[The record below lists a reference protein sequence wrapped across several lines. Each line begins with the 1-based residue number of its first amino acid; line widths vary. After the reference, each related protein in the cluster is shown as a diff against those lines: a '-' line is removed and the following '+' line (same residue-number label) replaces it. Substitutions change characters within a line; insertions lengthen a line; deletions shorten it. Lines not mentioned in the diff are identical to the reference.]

1 MFGMLKRILY
11 IVCLLS
17 MFSDYDVCAQSI
29 SDSLHLAH
37 IHHILNEVARE
48 EPRYKEKLDISVN
61 NIPVGDFLK
70 NIAKAGEL
78 NLKVELGGEKK
89 ISCNF
94 KQVTISDAIFYICK
108 EYDFDLDLTGKILSI
123 FPCKLPYVEPF
134 ISINYNPFQKVLSFD
149 FTQAKIIDVTRKI
162 SDISGINIIVPNSIS
177 EERISAF
184 GKEMNVDNALQSIAA
199 TNQLIAQKKSETLWT
214 LYRHNAKESEENRQ
228 LTYFRM
234 DNLEVDSLG
243 LITAQITNANIHDI
257 VRDLCQRLNNSY
269 FFVDNL
275 EFTTG
280 ISVKKIDFNSFLT
293 VIFTGTNFTWRID
306 NGIYIFGKANQGI
319 SLSSAHV
326 VPMKFRSVDKVM
338 EIIPK
343 ELSTGVEILPF
354 PDLNS
359 LVVNGEQRK
368 VAQLITYLNE
378 IDKSVPLISIDV
390 IILDATDTNAQEV
403 GISMGLGKEPATTSG
418 SLSPGVDMTLGAA
431 SVNKLINSFNGF
443 GSINLGY
450 VTPNFYLGLKLLEEA
465 GKITLRST
473 PRLSTLNGHK
483 ATLKSGEKKYY
494 KESQTYLTG
503 TQNPIQSESYQWKNV
518 EANLSL
524 DITPYVSL
532 DSCITLQIDLTQS
545 EFTEREDKDAPP
557 GTTTRSF
564 VSIIKVRNEEMV
576 LLGGIE
582 RNLSSRISTGL
593 PFIARIPI
601 LRWLFGSSSKKVSTQ
616 KLNVFIK
623 PTIIN

>member
-1 MFGMLKRILY
+1 MLKRLIY
-11 IVCLLS
+11 IVCILKF
-17 MFSDYDVCAQSI
+17 FSYSLACAQSI
-29 SDSLHLAH
+29 PDSLHLTR
-37 IHHILNEVARE
+37 IQNMLNEVAKD
-48 EPRYKEKLDISVN
+48 EPRYKETLDISVS
-61 NIPVGDFLK
+61 NIAVGDFLK
-70 NIAKAGEL
+70 NIAKAGGL
-78 NLKVELGGEKK
+78 NLNVESGEEKK

-108 EYDFDLDLTGKILSI
+108 EYNFDLDLTGKILSI
-123 FPCKLPYVEPF
+123 FPCKLPYVEPL
-134 ISINYNPFQKVLSFD
+134 ISINYDPIQKVFSFD
-149 FTQAKIIDVTRKI
+149 FTQARLIDVSRKFSDVSGVNIVVPI
-162 SDISGINIIVPNSIS
+162 SLS
-177 EERISAF
+177 EVRITAF
-184 GKEMNVDNALQSIAA
+184 GKEMTVDNALQSIAA
-199 TNQLIAQKKSETLWT
+199 TNELIAQRKSAKLWT
-214 LYRHNAKESEENRQ
+214 LFRHSEKETEEIKQ
-228 LTYFRM
+228 TTYFRM
-234 DNLEVDSLG
+234 DNMEVDSLG
-243 LITAQITNANIHDI
+243 LITAQITNANIHDV
-257 VRDLCQRLNNSY
+257 VRDLCQRLNHSY

-275 EFTTG
+275 ERNTG
-280 ISVKKIDFNSFLT
+280 IFVEKIDFDSFLT
-293 VIFTGTNFTWRID
+293 VIFTGTNYTWRVD
-306 NGIYIFGKANQGI
+306 NGIYIFGKANQGG
-319 SLSSAHV
+319 SLLSARV
-326 VPMKFRSVDKVM
+326 IPMKYRSVDKVL

-343 ELSTGVEILPF
+343 DFSTGVEILPF

-359 LVVNGEQRK
+359 LVVNGDQRK
-368 VAQLITYLNE
+368 VNQLVTYLND

-403 GISMGLGKEPATTSG
+403 GISMGLGKESTTTSG
-418 SLSPGVDMTLGAA
+418 SLSPGLDMTLGSA

-443 GSINLGY
+443 GSINLGC

-483 ATLKSGEKKYY
+483 ATLKSGEMKYY

-532 DSCITLQIDLTQS
+532 DSCITMQIDLTQS

-582 RNLSSRISTGL
+582 RNMSSRVSTGL

-623 PTIIN
+623 PTIIK

>member
-1 MFGMLKRILY
+1 M
-11 IVCLLS
+11 
-17 MFSDYDVCAQSI
+17 
-29 SDSLHLAH
+29 
-37 IHHILNEVARE
+37 
-48 EPRYKEKLDISVN
+48 
-61 NIPVGDFLK
+61 
-70 NIAKAGEL
+70 
-78 NLKVELGGEKK
+78 
-89 ISCNF
+89 
-94 KQVTISDAIFYICK
+94 
-108 EYDFDLDLTGKILSI
+108 
-123 FPCKLPYVEPF
+123 
-134 ISINYNPFQKVLSFD
+134 
-149 FTQAKIIDVTRKI
+149 
-162 SDISGINIIVPNSIS
+162 
-177 EERISAF
+177 
-184 GKEMNVDNALQSIAA
+184 
-199 TNQLIAQKKSETLWT
+199 
-214 LYRHNAKESEENRQ
+214 
-228 LTYFRM
+228 
-234 DNLEVDSLG
+234 G
-243 LITAQITNANIHDI
+243 LITAQITNANIHDV
-257 VRDLCQRLNNSY
+257 VRNLCQQLNHSY

-275 EFTTG
+275 ERNTG
-280 ISVKKIDFNSFLT
+280 IFVENIDFDSFLT
-293 VIFTGTNFTWRID
+293 VIFTGTNYTWRVD
-306 NGIYIFGKANQGI
+306 NSIYIFGKANQGG
-319 SLSSAHV
+319 SLFSTRV
-326 VPMKFRSVDKVM
+326 IPMKYRSVDKVL

-343 ELSTGVEILPF
+343 DFITGIEILPF

-359 LVVNGEQRK
+359 LVTSGDQRK
-368 VAQLITYLNE
+368 VNQLVTYLNE

-403 GISMGLGKEPATTSG
+403 GISMGLSKEPATTSG
-418 SLSPGVDMTLGAA
+418 SLSPGLDMTLGAS
-431 SVNKLINSFNGF
+431 SVNKLIKSFNGF
-443 GSINLGY
+443 GSINLGC

-483 ATLKSGEKKYY
+483 ATLKSGEMKYY

-532 DSCITLQIDLTQS
+532 DSCITMQIDLTQS

-582 RNLSSRISTGL
+582 RNMSSRVSTGL
-593 PFIARIPI
+593 PFIARVPI

-623 PTIIN
+623 PTIIK

>member
-1 MFGMLKRILY
+1 MLKRLIY
-11 IVCLLS
+11 IVCILRF
-17 MFSDYDVCAQSI
+17 FSYSLVCAQSI
-29 SDSLHLAH
+29 PDSLHLTR
-37 IHHILNEVARE
+37 IQNILNDIAKD
-48 EPRYKEKLDISVN
+48 EPRYKETLNVTVS
-61 NIPVGDFLK
+61 NIAVGDFLK

-78 NLKVELGGEKK
+78 NLNVESGGEKK

-108 EYDFDLDLTGKILSI
+108 EYNFDLDLTGNILSI
-123 FPCKLPYVEPF
+123 FPCKIPYVEPL
-134 ISINYNPFQKVLSFD
+134 ISINYDPFQKVFSFD
-149 FTQAKIIDVTRKI
+149 FTQARLIDVSRKFSDVSGVNIVVPI
-162 SDISGINIIVPNSIS
+162 SLS
-177 EERISAF
+177 EVRITAF
-184 GKEMNVDNALQSIAA
+184 GKEMTVDNALQSIAA
-199 TNQLIAQKKSETLWT
+199 TNELIAQRKSAKLWALFRHSEKET
-214 LYRHNAKESEENRQ
+214 EEIKQ
-228 LTYFRM
+228 TAYFRM
-234 DNLEVDSLG
+234 DNIEVDSLG
-243 LITAQITNANIHDI
+243 LITAQITNANIHDV
-257 VRDLCQRLNNSY
+257 VRNLCQQLNHSY

-275 EFTTG
+275 ERNTG
-280 ISVKKIDFNSFLT
+280 IFVENIDFDSFLT
-293 VIFTGTNFTWRID
+293 VIFTGTNYTWRVD
-306 NGIYIFGKANQGI
+306 NSIYIFGKANQGG
-319 SLSSAHV
+319 SLFSTRV
-326 VPMKFRSVDKVM
+326 IPMKYRSVDKVL

-343 ELSTGVEILPF
+343 DFITGIEILPF

-359 LVVNGEQRK
+359 LVTSGDQRK
-368 VAQLITYLNE
+368 VNQLVTYLNE

-403 GISMGLGKEPATTSG
+403 GISMGLSKEPATTSG
-418 SLSPGVDMTLGAA
+418 SLSPGLDMTLGAS
-431 SVNKLINSFNGF
+431 SVNKLIKSFNGF
-443 GSINLGY
+443 GSINLGC

-483 ATLKSGEKKYY
+483 ATLKSGEMKYY

-532 DSCITLQIDLTQS
+532 DSCITMQIDLTQS

-582 RNLSSRISTGL
+582 RNMSSRVSTGL
-593 PFIARIPI
+593 PFIARVPI

-623 PTIIN
+623 PTIIK

>member
-1 MFGMLKRILY
+1 MLKRLIY
-11 IVCLLS
+11 IVCILKF
-17 MFSDYDVCAQSI
+17 FSYSLACAQSI
-29 SDSLHLAH
+29 PDSLHLTR
-37 IHHILNEVARE
+37 IQNMLNEVAKD
-48 EPRYKEKLDISVN
+48 EPRYKETLDISVS
-61 NIPVGDFLK
+61 NIAVGDFLK
-70 NIAKAGEL
+70 NIAKAGGL
-78 NLKVELGGEKK
+78 NLNVESGEEKK

-94 KQVTISDAIFYICK
+94 KQVTVSDAIFYICK
-108 EYDFDLDLTGKILSI
+108 EYNFDLDLTGKILSI
-123 FPCKLPYVEPF
+123 FPCKLPYVEPL
-134 ISINYNPFQKVLSFD
+134 ISINYDPIQKVFSFD
-149 FTQAKIIDVTRKI
+149 FTQARLIDVSRKFSDVSGVNIVVPI
-162 SDISGINIIVPNSIS
+162 SLS
-177 EERISAF
+177 EVRITAF
-184 GKEMNVDNALQSIAA
+184 GKEMTVDNALQSIAA
-199 TNQLIAQKKSETLWT
+199 TNELIAQRKSAKLWT
-214 LYRHNAKESEENRQ
+214 LFRHSEKETEEIKQ
-228 LTYFRM
+228 TTYFRM
-234 DNLEVDSLG
+234 DNMEVDSLG
-243 LITAQITNANIHDI
+243 LITAQITNANIHDV
-257 VRDLCQRLNNSY
+257 VRDLCQRLNHSY

-275 EFTTG
+275 ERNTG
-280 ISVKKIDFNSFLT
+280 IFVEKIDFDSFLT
-293 VIFTGTNFTWRID
+293 VIFTGTNYTWRVD
-306 NGIYIFGKANQGI
+306 NGIYIFGKANQGG
-319 SLSSAHV
+319 SLLSARV
-326 VPMKFRSVDKVM
+326 IPMKYRSVDKVL

-343 ELSTGVEILPF
+343 DFSTGVEILPF

-359 LVVNGEQRK
+359 LVVNGDQRK
-368 VAQLITYLNE
+368 VNQLVTYLND

-403 GISMGLGKEPATTSG
+403 GISMGLGKESTTTSG
-418 SLSPGVDMTLGAA
+418 SLSPGLDMTLGSA

-443 GSINLGY
+443 GSINLGC

-483 ATLKSGEKKYY
+483 ATLKSGEMKYY

-532 DSCITLQIDLTQS
+532 DSCITMQIDLTQS

-582 RNLSSRISTGL
+582 RNMSSRVSTGL

-623 PTIIN
+623 PTIIK

>member
-1 MFGMLKRILY
+1 MLKRILY
-11 IVCLLS
+11 IVCLLKI
-17 MFSDYDVCAQSI
+17 FSYSVVYAQYTP
-29 SDSLHLAH
+29 DSLHLAR
-37 IHHILNEVARE
+37 IHDILNQVTRDNSG
-48 EPRYKEKLDISVN
+48 YKERLDVSVN
-61 NIPVGDFLK
+61 NVPIDDFLK
-70 NIAKAGEL
+70 SIAKAAKL
-78 NLKVELGGEKK
+78 NLNVESGGDKK

-94 KQVTISDAIFYICK
+94 KQVSISDAIFYICK
-108 EYDFDLDLTGKILSI
+108 EYDFDLDLTGNILSI
-123 FPCKLPYVEPF
+123 YPCKLPYVEPP
-134 ISINYNPFQKVLSFD
+134 INVTYNPSLKVFSFD
-149 FTQAKIIDVTRKI
+149 FTQARLIDVARKFAEV
-162 SDISGINIIVPNSIS
+162 SGVNIVVPNSLS
-177 EERISAF
+177 EERITAL
-184 GKEMNVDNALQSIAA
+184 GKDLRVDNALQSIAA
-199 TNQLIAQKKSETLWT
+199 TNEMIAQRKSETLWA
-214 LYRHNAKESEENRQ
+214 LFRHGEKEAPENKQ
-228 LTYFRM
+228 TNYFRM
-234 DNLEVDSLG
+234 DNLEIDSLG
-243 LITAQITNANIHDI
+243 LITAQITNVNIHEV
-257 VRDLCQRLNNSY
+257 VRDLCQRLNYSY

-275 EFTTG
+275 DRTTG
-280 ISVKKIDFNSFLT
+280 INVDKVDFDSFLS
-293 VIFTGTNFTWRID
+293 VIFTGTNFTWRVD
-306 NGIYIFGKANQGI
+306 NGIYIFGKANQGP
-319 SLSSAHV
+319 SLSSARV
-326 VPMKFRSVDKVM
+326 VPMKFRSVDKVL

-343 ELSTGVEILPF
+343 EMSMGVEILPF

-359 LVVNGEQRK
+359 LVINGDQRK
-368 VAQLITYLNE
+368 VVQLVTYLNQ

-403 GISMGLGKEPATTSG
+403 GVSMGLGKEPATTSG
-418 SLSPGVDMTLGAA
+418 TLSPGVDMTLGAT

-443 GSINLGY
+443 GSINLGC

-483 ATLKSGEKKYY
+483 ATLKSGEMKYY

-532 DSCITLQIDLTQS
+532 DSCITMQINLTQS

-582 RNLSSRISTGL
+582 RNMSSRISTGL

-601 LRWLFGSSSKKVSTQ
+601 LRWLFGSSSKKASTQ

-623 PTIIN
+623 PTIIR

>member
-1 MFGMLKRILY
+1 MLKRILY
-11 IVCLLS
+11 IVCLLKI
-17 MFSDYDVCAQSI
+17 FSYSVVYAQYTP
-29 SDSLHLAH
+29 DSLHLAR
-37 IHHILNEVARE
+37 IHDILNQVARDDSGYNE
-48 EPRYKEKLDISVN
+48 RLDVSVN
-61 NIPVGDFLK
+61 NVPIDDFLK
-70 NIAKAGEL
+70 SIAKAGKL
-78 NLKVELGGEKK
+78 NLNVESGGDKK

-94 KQVTISDAIFYICK
+94 KQVSISDAIFYICK
-108 EYDFDLDLTGKILSI
+108 EYDFDLDLTGNILSI
-123 FPCKLPYVEPF
+123 YPCKLPYVEPL
-134 ISINYNPFQKVLSFD
+134 INVTYNPSLKVFSFD
-149 FTQAKIIDVTRKI
+149 FTQARLIDVARKFAEV
-162 SDISGINIIVPNSIS
+162 SGVNIVVPNSLS
-177 EERISAF
+177 EERITAL
-184 GKEMNVDNALQSIAA
+184 GKDLRVDNALQSIAA
-199 TNQLIAQKKSETLWT
+199 TNEMIAQRKSETLWA
-214 LYRHNAKESEENRQ
+214 LFRQGEKEAPENKQ
-228 LTYFRM
+228 TNYFRM
-234 DNLEVDSLG
+234 DNLEIDSLG
-243 LITAQITNANIHDI
+243 LITAQITNVNIHEV
-257 VRDLCQRLNNSY
+257 VRDLCQRLNYSY

-275 EFTTG
+275 DRTTG
-280 ISVKKIDFNSFLT
+280 INVDKVDFDSFLS
-293 VIFTGTNFTWRID
+293 VIFTGTNFTWRVD
-306 NGIYIFGKANQGI
+306 NGIYIFGKANQGP
-319 SLSSAHV
+319 SLSSARV
-326 VPMKFRSVDKVM
+326 VPMKFRSVDKVL

-343 ELSTGVEILPF
+343 EMTMGVEILPF

-359 LVVNGEQRK
+359 LVINGDQRK
-368 VAQLITYLNE
+368 VVQLVTYLNQ

-403 GISMGLGKEPATTSG
+403 GVSMGLGKEPATTSG
-418 SLSPGVDMTLGAA
+418 TLSPGVDMTLGAT

-443 GSINLGY
+443 GSINLGC

-483 ATLKSGEKKYY
+483 ATLKSGEMKYY

-532 DSCITLQIDLTQS
+532 DSCITMQINLTQS

-582 RNLSSRISTGL
+582 RNMSSRISTGL

-601 LRWLFGSSSKKVSTQ
+601 LRWLFGSSSKKASTQ

-623 PTIIN
+623 PTIIR

>member
-1 MFGMLKRILY
+1 MLKRILY
-11 IVCLLS
+11 IVCLLKI
-17 MFSDYDVCAQSI
+17 FSYSVVYAQYTP
-29 SDSLHLAH
+29 DSLHLAR
-37 IHHILNEVARE
+37 IHDILNQVARDDSGYNE
-48 EPRYKEKLDISVN
+48 RLDVSVN
-61 NIPVGDFLK
+61 NVPIDDFLK
-70 NIAKAGEL
+70 SIAKAGKL
-78 NLKVELGGEKK
+78 NLNVESGGDKK

-94 KQVTISDAIFYICK
+94 KQVSISDAIFYICK
-108 EYDFDLDLTGKILSI
+108 EYDFDLDLTGNILSI
-123 FPCKLPYVEPF
+123 YPCKLPYVEPL
-134 ISINYNPFQKVLSFD
+134 INVTYNPSLKVFSFD
-149 FTQAKIIDVTRKI
+149 FTQARLIDVARKFAEV
-162 SDISGINIIVPNSIS
+162 SGVNIVVPNSLS
-177 EERISAF
+177 EERITAL
-184 GKEMNVDNALQSIAA
+184 GKDLRVDNALQSIAA
-199 TNQLIAQKKSETLWT
+199 TNEMIAQRKSETLWA
-214 LYRHNAKESEENRQ
+214 LFRQGEKEAPENKQ
-228 LTYFRM
+228 TNYFRM
-234 DNLEVDSLG
+234 DNLEIDSLG
-243 LITAQITNANIHDI
+243 LITAQITNVNIHEV
-257 VRDLCQRLNNSY
+257 VRDLCQRLNYSY

-275 EFTTG
+275 DRTTG
-280 ISVKKIDFNSFLT
+280 INVDKVDFDSFLS
-293 VIFTGTNFTWRID
+293 VIFTGTNFTWRVD
-306 NGIYIFGKANQGI
+306 NGIYIFGKANQGP
-319 SLSSAHV
+319 SLSSARV
-326 VPMKFRSVDKVM
+326 VPMKFRSVDKVL

-343 ELSTGVEILPF
+343 EMSMGVEILPF

-359 LVVNGEQRK
+359 LVINGDQRK
-368 VAQLITYLNE
+368 VVQLVTYLNQ

-403 GISMGLGKEPATTSG
+403 GVSMGLGKEPATTSG
-418 SLSPGVDMTLGAA
+418 TLSPGVDMTLGAT

-443 GSINLGY
+443 GSINLGC

-483 ATLKSGEKKYY
+483 ATLKSGEMKYY

-532 DSCITLQIDLTQS
+532 DSCITMQINLTQS

-582 RNLSSRISTGL
+582 RNMSSRISTGL

-601 LRWLFGSSSKKVSTQ
+601 LRWLFGSSSKKASTQ

-623 PTIIN
+623 PTIIR